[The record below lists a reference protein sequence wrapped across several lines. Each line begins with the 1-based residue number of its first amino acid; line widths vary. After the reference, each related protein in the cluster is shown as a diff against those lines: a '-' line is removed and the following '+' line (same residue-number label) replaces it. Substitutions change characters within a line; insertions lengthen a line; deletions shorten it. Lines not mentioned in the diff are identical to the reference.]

1 MLDEVK
7 QNRDKDCPK
16 KMRKK
21 LGKRFIVR
29 YFLNTGLIELDDKD
43 ESILKVMG
51 RRSGMTSRRLSGMLN
66 IPISTI
72 HRRIKRFED
81 EEIITGY
88 KALIDYQKTPWPIGA
103 LLLVDLMEVIPGKGH
118 IPKKEIIET
127 LSNFTE
133 VEEII
138 DVQAAEFDLVLRA
151 RFRTLRQLSDFIEHL
166 RDIEGIEETKSAV
179 ITDERVLLPSP
190 SVRV

>member
-1 MLDEVK
+1 
-7 QNRDKDCPK
+7 
-16 KMRKK
+16 MRKK

-190 SVRV
+190 SVRVK